1 MAREF
6 ATSMTKTQAAFHRIR
21 GAIEEG
27 RLEPGERLRATAL
40 QKELG
45 MSPTPIREALR
56 LLQAQG
62 LVEHRPHHGMVV
74 AEYTVEETEEVYRL
88 RVVLEPMAAGLAAE
102 RASAEQLGTIR
113 RRLEDL
119 KDAVEAGATRVDGAE
134 LNAAWHRAVYVAAGS
149 RYLEE
154 FIARLWGIL
163 PLEAIWLESRS
174 EASVEEHERITAAVE
189 QGDATVAAALT
200 KRHIEATAKLRE
212 RLREHDPGP
221 RT

>member
-1 MAREF
+1 VAREL
-6 ATSMTKTQAAFHRIR
+6 AVSMTKTQAAFHRMR
-21 GAIEEG
+21 AAIEEG
-27 RLEPGERLRATAL
+27 RLKPGERLRAVTL
-40 QKELG
+40 QEELG

-74 AEYTVEETEEVYRL
+74 AQYTVEETEEVYRL

-119 KDAVEAGATRVDGAE
+119 KEAVEAGAARVDGAE
-134 LNAAWHRAVYVAAGS
+134 LNAAWHRAVYEAAGS

-154 FIARLWGIL
+154 FIARLWGVL
-163 PLEAIWLESRS
+163 PLEAIWLESRA
-174 EASVEEHERITAAVE
+174 EASVEEHERITAAIE
-189 QGDATVAAALT
+189 RRDATQAAALV
-200 KRHIEATAKLRE
+200 KRHIEATAELRR
-212 RLREHDPGP
+212 RLQESQP
-221 RT
+221 

>member
-1 MAREF
+1 MAREL

-27 RLEPGERLRATAL
+27 RLKPGERLRATDL

-74 AEYTVEETEEVYRL
+74 AEYPVEETEEVYRL
-88 RVVLEPMAAGLAAE
+88 RVVLEPMATGLAAE
-102 RASAEQLGTIR
+102 RANAEQLEGIH
-113 RRLEDL
+113 RRLDDL
-119 KDAVEAGATRVDGAE
+119 KEAVEAEAARVDAAE
-134 LNAAWHRAVYVAAGS
+134 LNAAWHRAVYKAAGS

-154 FIARLWGIL
+154 FITRLWGVL
-163 PLEAIWLESRS
+163 PLEAIWRESRS
-174 EASVEEHERITAAVE
+174 EASVEEHERITAAIE
-189 QGDATVAAALT
+189 QRDATEAATLM
-200 KRHIEATAKLRE
+200 KRHIEATAELRKSLRE
-212 RLREHDPGP
+212 TYP
-221 RT
+221 